1 MLSAL
6 HATPFLS
13 KIATYECSLSNTL
26 FKMLLCSFTLYAKFY
41 MPFLRN
47 KITTCFIVLAASCLP
62 LKGQCFSILAH
73 EAIIDAEW
81 DITLKPLL
89 LKKHPTAT
97 LDDLIK
103 AHAYTYGGSLVADMG
118 YMPGGDGYFTDLL
131 HYVRSGDFIINLLS
145 EADSLNEYA
154 FALGALSHYM
164 ADKYGHSMATN
175 VTVPELYPKLKTKFG
190 KVVTY
195 ENDHT
200 SHSRMEFAYDAVQV
214 GRSNYASVAYH
225 DFIGFNIA
233 KPVLERAFFKT
244 YAQHLE
250 AIFKNFDASVSTM
263 RWGVK
268 NLFPALTKKAWKAKK
283 AEIVKANGNAT
294 VRGFK
299 YKMSRR
305 MYNKEFV
312 GKRNKP
318 DLKARAAAFLV
329 KILPK
334 VGPLRNLKFVYPGAE
349 GEKRFTHVFD
359 TIIQK
364 YALASKQWDAQSLRL
379 VDINLDTG
387 YPLAYGKY
395 HLADD
400 TYCKLVLNLQ
410 MEGFAC
416 LTLAL
421 QKHLVKYFEG
431 ALLHETYKEHPE
443 EEAGMQL
450 ALQQMRQYKPVE
462 DVSVIVNVYKQ

>member
-1 MLSAL
+1 
-6 HATPFLS
+6 
-13 KIATYECSLSNTL
+13 
-26 FKMLLCSFTLYAKFY
+26 
-41 MPFLRN
+41 MPFLKN
-47 KITTCFIVLAASCLP
+47 KITICFIILATSCLP
-62 LKGQCFSILAH
+62 LKGHCFSILAH

-89 LKKHPTAT
+89 LKKYPAAT

-118 YMPGGDGYFTDLL
+118 YMPGGDSYFTDLL
-131 HYVRSGDFIINLLS
+131 HYVRSGDFIINLLN
-145 EADSLNEYA
+145 EADGLNDYA

-175 VTVPELYPKLKTKFG
+175 VTVPELYPELRRKFG

-233 KPVLERAFFKT
+233 KPMLERAFFKT
-244 YAQHLE
+244 YGQHL
-250 AIFKNFDASVSTM
+250 ALIFENFDASVSTM

-268 NLFPALTKKAWKAKK
+268 NLFPALTKKAWKARKN
-283 AEIVKANGNAT
+283 EIVKANGNAT

-305 MYNKEFV
+305 MYNKEFS

-318 DLKARAAAFLV
+318 DFKARAAAFFV

-334 VGPLRNLKFVYPGAE
+334 IGPLKNLKFVYPGTE

-364 YALASKQWDAQSLRL
+364 FAIASRQWDARALSLI
-379 VDINLDTG
+379 DINLDTG

-395 HLADD
+395 HLADN

-410 MEGFAC
+410 KEDFAC
-416 LTLAL
+416 LTPIL
-421 QKHLVKYFEG
+421 QAHLVKYFDG

-443 EEAGMQL
+443 DEAEMQL
-450 ALQQMRQYKPVE
+450 ALQQMRRYKPID
-462 DVSVIVNVYKQ
+462 DVSITANISEK

>member
-1 MLSAL
+1 
-6 HATPFLS
+6 
-13 KIATYECSLSNTL
+13 
-26 FKMLLCSFTLYAKFY
+26 
-41 MPFLRN
+41 MPFLKN
-47 KITTCFIVLAASCLP
+47 IFKSCFLLLLISFLP
-62 LKGQCFSILAH
+62 LTGQCFSILAH
-73 EAIIDAEW
+73 EAIVDAEW

-89 LKKHPTAT
+89 LKKYPSAT

-103 AHAYTYGGSLVADMG
+103 AHSYTYGGSLVADIG
-118 YMPGGDGYFTDLL
+118 YMPGGDAYFTDLL
-131 HYVRSGDFIINLLS
+131 HYVRSGDFIINLLK

-175 VTVPELYPKLKTKFG
+175 VTVPELYPKLKQKFG

-225 DFIGFNIA
+225 DFIGFSIA
-233 KPVLERAFFKT
+233 TPVLERAFFKT
-244 YAQHLE
+244 YGQQLNV
-250 AIFKNFDASVSTM
+250 IFKNFDSSISMM

-268 NLFPALTKKAWKAKK
+268 NLFPALTKKAWKANKS
-283 AEIVKANGNAT
+283 EIIKANGNAR
-294 VRGFK
+294 VRSFK

-305 MYNKEFV
+305 MYNKEFS

-318 DLKARAAAFLV
+318 DFKARALAFLV

-334 VGPLRNLKFVYPGAE
+334 VGPLKNLKFVYPGVE
-349 GEKRFTHVFD
+349 GEKRFTQVFD

-364 YALASKQWDAQSLRL
+364 YAIASRQWDANTLTL
-379 VDINLDTG
+379 NDINLDTG
-387 YPLAYGKY
+387 QPLSYGNY

-410 MEGFAC
+410 KEGFAC
-416 LTLAL
+416 LTPVL
-421 QKHLVKYFEG
+421 KEHLVKYFDG

-443 EEAGMQL
+443 DEAEMQL
-450 ALQQMRQYKPVE
+450 ALQQMRNYKPLPAE
-462 DVSVIVNVYKQ
+462 DISVTAGIVK

>member
-1 MLSAL
+1 
-6 HATPFLS
+6 
-13 KIATYECSLSNTL
+13 
-26 FKMLLCSFTLYAKFY
+26 
-41 MPFLRN
+41 MPFLKN
-47 KITTCFIVLAASCLP
+47 KFIACFIVLATICLP
-62 LKGQCFSILAH
+62 LTGRCFSILAH

-81 DITLKPLL
+81 DITLKPIL
-89 LKKHPTAT
+89 LKRYPSAT

-175 VTVPELYPKLKTKFG
+175 VTVPELYPELKQKFG

-233 KPVLERAFFKT
+233 KPVLERAFFNT
-244 YAQHLE
+244 YGQHLSL
-250 AIFKNFDASVSTM
+250 IFKNFDASVSTM

-283 AEIVKANGNAT
+283 DEIVKANGTAT
-294 VRGFK
+294 VRSFR

-305 MYNKEFV
+305 MYNKEFS

-318 DLKARAAAFLV
+318 DFKARVAAFFV

-334 VGPLRNLKFVYPGAE
+334 VGPLKNLKFVYPGTE

-364 YALASKQWDAQSLRL
+364 YAIASKQWDAQLL
-379 VDINLDTG
+379 QLQDINLDTG
-387 YPLAYGKY
+387 HPMAYGKY

-410 MEGFAC
+410 KEGFAC
-416 LTLAL
+416 LTPIL
-421 QKHLVKYFEG
+421 QAHLVKHFEG

-443 EEAGMQL
+443 DEAEMQL
-450 ALQQMRQYKPVE
+450 ALQQMRRYKPAE
-462 DVSVIVNVYKQ
+462 DISVTANLVNKK